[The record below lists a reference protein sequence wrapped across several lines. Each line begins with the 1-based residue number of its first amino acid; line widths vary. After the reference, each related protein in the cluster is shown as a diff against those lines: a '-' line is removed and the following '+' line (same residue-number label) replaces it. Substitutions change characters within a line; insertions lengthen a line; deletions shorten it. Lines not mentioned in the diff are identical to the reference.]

1 MSTIFSKLRYLYAFV
16 EIHGTLNR
24 FYFSASADEKKILRK
39 IGHVRVPAGVLY
51 VLPSRT
57 GDNVLFFLQFNGNPP
72 EIACRRDVL
81 RFLRHAVLDI
91 FDK

>member
-1 MSTIFSKLRYLYAFV
+1 MSTIFSKLRYLYAFA

-24 FYFSASADEKKILRK
+24 FYFLASPQEKEILRK
-39 IGHVRVPAGVLY
+39 IGHIQVPAGVLY
-51 VLPSRT
+51 VLPAKT

-91 FDK
+91 FNK